1 MMNVFVKE
9 FPKQLDRAL
18 ALAENISVTA
28 KGQYRNIVI
37 AGMGGSGIGADFVV
51 EYLKLDANIP
61 VSVIKSYKLPN
72 FVNEHTLVIVSSFS
86 GNTEEI
92 LYFFNEVIQTDAK
105 IICLTSGGVLQEKA
119 LKANLDIVSLPNDEN
134 MPPRACFG
142 YSFVQQIVIFVKI
155 GFIKPTRLQELK
167 AAVSMLKEQQEAI
180 KQIAYSTAKQLTD
193 KLITIYTC
201 ESFTP
206 VGLRLRQQLNE
217 NAKLLAI
224 SNVFPEMNHNEL
236 VGWTKQGIDLAV
248 VYLRHNLGFG
258 RNLMRMDI
266 SKIILDKVTTSFF
279 EIECTGDSLLAQMLY
294 GVHFGDWLSVALA
307 ELREVDAVE
316 VDSIDFLKQ
325 NLAVKTL
332 FS

>member
-61 VSVIKSYKLPN
+61 VSVVKSYKLPN
-72 FVNEHTLVIVSSFS
+72 FVNEHTLVVVSSFS
-86 GNTEEI
+86 GNTEEV

-105 IICLTSGGVLQEKA
+105 VICLTSGGVLQEKA
-119 LKANLDIVSLPNDEN
+119 LETNLDVVSLPNDEN

-142 YSFVQQIVIFVKI
+142 YSFVQQMVVFIKL
-155 GFIKPTRLQELK
+155 GFIKSIRLQELK
-167 AAVSMLKEQQEAI
+167 DAVSMLKEQQSTI
-180 KQIAYSTAKQLTD
+180 KQIAYATASQVVN

-201 ESFTP
+201 EDFAP
-206 VGLRLRQQLNE
+206 VGLRLRQQINE

-236 VGWTKQGIDLAV
+236 VGWTKQGIDFAV
-248 VYLRHNLGFG
+248 IYLKHSLGFE

-266 SKIILDKVTTSFF
+266 SKTILDKVATSFF
-279 EIECTGDSLLAQMLY
+279 EIECTGDSLLGQMLY
-294 GVHFGDWLSVALA
+294 GAHFSDWLSVALA
-307 ELREVDAVE
+307 ELRDVDAVE